1 MRLLYNYHFIKLK
14 IPRGW
19 SINFQHAYKG
29 KEKDMM
35 EKKQKNE
42 NENRRS
48 DLGGMIALF

>member
-29 KEKDMM
+29 KEKERM
-35 EKKQKNE
+35 EKKNE
-42 NENRRS
+42 KMKTKIEEV
-48 DLGGMIALF
+48 I